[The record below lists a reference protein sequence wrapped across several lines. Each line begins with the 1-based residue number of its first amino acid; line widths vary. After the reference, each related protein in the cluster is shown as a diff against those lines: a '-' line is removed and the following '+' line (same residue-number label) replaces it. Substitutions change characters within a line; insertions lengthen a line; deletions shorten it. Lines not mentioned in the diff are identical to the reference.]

1 LTITE
6 YLEKQRTSVL
16 LVVGAVL
23 FVMVAIGDYLT
34 HTNFVVEFAPFY
46 LVPVTFF
53 SWFMG
58 KRAGVAVVLT
68 SIAISFFIRLRL
80 VPAAIAYWDVLVLF
94 ALYMSATLLMAHLKR
109 LYERERQLSRI
120 DPLTMVENRRAFL
133 ESAARARNFSDRRR
147 ALLSIAYIDLDDF
160 KHWNDHLGHSTGDEI
175 LAAAAA
181 AIRNAL
187 RPTDVVARIGG
198 DEFAMLLPETD
209 KETAS
214 RALDRVRLELERTM
228 RERRWSVTF
237 SIGLVSFSPPLG
249 SVLEMIKAADQTMYA
264 AKSLG
269 KNRVEQRDVAV

>member
-1 LTITE
+1 
-6 YLEKQRTSVL
+6 
-16 LVVGAVL
+16 
-23 FVMVAIGDYLT
+23 
-34 HTNFVVEFAPFY
+34 
-46 LVPVTFF
+46 
-53 SWFMG
+53 MG
-58 KRAGVAVVLT
+58 KRTGMAAVFIG
-68 SIAISFFIRLRL
+68 IAISFFIRLRP
-80 VPAAIAYWDVLVLF
+80 VPVAIAYWDVLVWF
-94 ALYMSATLLMAHLKR
+94 ALYVSASLLMAHLKR

-133 ESAARARNFSDRRR
+133 ESAARARNLSDRRR
-147 ALLSIAYIDLDDF
+147 VPLSIAYIDLDDF
-160 KHWNDHLGHSTGDEI
+160 KQWNDHLGHSGGDDI

-198 DEFAMLLPETD
+198 DEFAVLLPETE

-214 RALDRVRLELERTM
+214 RVLDRVRLELERTM

-249 SVLEMIKAADQTMYA
+249 SVLEMVKTADQTMYA
-264 AKSLG
+264 AKTLG